1 MSAGKVPKGFMFKI
15 RSQQNNFVY
24 SKIKPANKINNKNI
38 TLN

>member
-24 SKIKPANKINNKNI
+24 SKIKQTNEIYNNN
-38 TLN
+38 L